1 MAGARAP
8 HQPTKELIMPHFD
21 NRLIDGVLRSARK
34 KSTAAGIAA
43 AALSVCTLAFLG
55 AGLSAASAASLSRSV
70 DVNGTP
76 EAVWSMIGPFCA
88 IKDWLPPVGSC
99 TEDGKAPPTRILV
112 TKDGKATF
120 VERQTARSDEEHT
133 YSYSFV
139 SSPLPVTHYTA
150 TIAVVAKSAGIST
163 VTWNGTYTPD
173 SGREKDANDALSG
186 IYEAGLKEIQTRL
199 AQ

>member
-1 MAGARAP
+1 
-8 HQPTKELIMPHFD
+8 MPLFS
-21 NRLIDGVLRSARK
+21 NRLIKGVFRPERK
-34 KSTAAGIAA
+34 KSTNAKIACA
-43 AALSVCTLAFLG
+43 VLSVCMLAFLG
-55 AGLSAASAASLSRSV
+55 AGLSTASAASLSRSV

-88 IKDWLPPVGSC
+88 IKDWLPPIGTC

-120 VERQTARSDEEHT
+120 VELQTARSDEKHT
-133 YSYSFV
+133 YSYSFI
-139 SSPLPVTHYTA
+139 SSPLPVTHYTS

-163 VTWNGTYTPD
+163 VTWSSTYTPD
-173 SGREKDANDALSG
+173 GGREKDANDALSG
-186 IYEAGLKEIQTRL
+186 VYEAGLNEIQTRL

>member
-1 MAGARAP
+1 
-8 HQPTKELIMPHFD
+8 MPHFD

-99 TEDGKAPPTRILV
+99 TEDGKTPPTRILV
-112 TKDGKATF
+112 TKDGNDQADIFVHEVGRTCPADFDNDGFVGVSDLQSLIGCWGSCLECGADLDADGGIGITDLLALLGQWATC
-120 VERQTARSDEEHT
+120 R
-133 YSYSFV
+133 
-139 SSPLPVTHYTA
+139 
-150 TIAVVAKSAGIST
+150 
-163 VTWNGTYTPD
+163 
-173 SGREKDANDALSG
+173 
-186 IYEAGLKEIQTRL
+186 
-199 AQ
+199 